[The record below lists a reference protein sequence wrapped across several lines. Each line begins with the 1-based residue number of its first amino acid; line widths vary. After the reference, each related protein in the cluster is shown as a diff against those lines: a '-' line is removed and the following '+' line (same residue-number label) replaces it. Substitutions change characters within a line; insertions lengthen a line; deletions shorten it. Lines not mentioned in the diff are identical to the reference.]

1 MVNPVVIESGNTYE
15 KEAIRKVFQ
24 KAAAIDPITGQSLG
38 STKLVKNLA
47 ITSLIRKQWGFETN
61 AHYTRIGV
69 ITGFHCMCLY
79 IRARSRNTP
88 LLQTSRR
95 KLQCNTYSSF
105 KSLGPDEDEEYVLHC
120 TMKTWIQLQ
129 QGCSLL

>member
-47 ITSLIRKQWGFETN
+47 ITSLIRKQWGFEESLTEATVN
-61 AHYTRIGV
+61 KI
-69 ITGFHCMCLY
+69 
-79 IRARSRNTP
+79 
-88 LLQTSRR
+88 LL
-95 KLQCNTYSSF
+95 
-105 KSLGPDEDEEYVLHC
+105 
-120 TMKTWIQLQ
+120 
-129 QGCSLL
+129 